1 MFNKEK
7 YKYVYLNILMRD
19 DGTIFIR
26 DKKILIIKI
35 KSMTNVLYCIV
46 LLTDNDNNCPPVVS
60 RSANVNVYIFIDFNF
75 RFLEI
80 SEFQLSKTMSII
92 LPKHS
97 QVRKSVLECQ

>member
-1 MFNKEK
+1 MM
-7 YKYVYLNILMRD
+7 VVMRGAGGD
-19 DGTIFIR
+19 ELCKTMCS
-26 DKKILIIKI
+26 K
-35 KSMTNVLYCIV
+35 LYCAV
-46 LLTDNDNNCPPVVS
+46 LTDNDNNCPPVVP